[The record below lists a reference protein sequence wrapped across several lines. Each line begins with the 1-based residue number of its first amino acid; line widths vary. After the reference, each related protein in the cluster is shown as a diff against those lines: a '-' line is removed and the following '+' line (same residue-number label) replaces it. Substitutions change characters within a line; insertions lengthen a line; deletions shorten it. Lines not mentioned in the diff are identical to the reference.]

1 MFGNAFTGWHALII
15 LLVILL
21 LFGAP
26 KLPALAR
33 SLGQSMKILKNEVR
47 SDSDERTDA
56 SDETTTEAPGTGA
69 TAPASQAVTPPATTT
84 APADPAKR
92 TDSGPSA

>member
-33 SLGQSMKILKNEVR
+33 SLGESMKILKREVR
-47 SDSDERTDA
+47 SDSDERTDGT
-56 SDETTTEAPGTGA
+56 DTTTTEAPVNGT
-69 TAPASQAVTPPATTT
+69 PSQAVTPSATT

-92 TDSGPSA
+92 TDAGPSA